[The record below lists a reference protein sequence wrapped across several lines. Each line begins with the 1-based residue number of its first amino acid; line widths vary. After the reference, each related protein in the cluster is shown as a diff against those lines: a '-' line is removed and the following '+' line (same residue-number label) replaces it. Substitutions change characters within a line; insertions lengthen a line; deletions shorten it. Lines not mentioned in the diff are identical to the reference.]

1 MTDLQLSL
9 LAIGGTIVVG
19 VISYNKWQEYKER
32 KTVERAFS
40 DGGDDGAPVTDA
52 GRYAP
57 PGRAEPSFAP
67 LAGDGVAASSNDV
80 ASPGS
85 GSGDVAGADS
95 SPFDVPPGSPHEAA
109 IKEIAS
115 VYEAVAPVAVAEP
128 PQKELPVDPLVDC
141 VIPLALG
148 TNLRGE
154 KVIGPIQT
162 LRHVGNKPVNFV
174 GQREDGDWE
183 AIQHGVVYTALMA
196 GVQLA
201 NRTTALNEIEFS
213 ELVMRL
219 RQLAD
224 DLDAEPDVP
233 NMTSVM
239 QSSRALHQF
248 VSQYDAQLSVNVQA
262 KGAAWQIN
270 TLLAALERQG
280 FDVRPDGRLVM
291 PDGDGG
297 NLFSLS
303 TNVTL
308 AAESTTR
315 LTLLLDVPCVAP
327 DRDGFGAMTACAR
340 SLSHRLDGVVVDDS
354 DQPLSDDALAEIGEQ
369 VKTFYSDMQAA
380 DIPAGSTR
388 ALRLFS

>member
-1 MTDLQLSL
+1 MTDLQTSL
-9 LAIGGTIVVG
+9 MLIGGTIVVA
-19 VISYNKWQEYKER
+19 VISYNKWQEHKAK

-40 DGGDDGAPVTDA
+40 STHDDVLMSP
-52 GRYAP
+52 
-57 PGRAEPSFAP
+57 RAEPAAGESQRFEPTMEADGA
-67 LAGDGVAASSNDV
+67 LAQPKVQPQVRGDAARNDQQPV
-80 ASPGS
+80 DNA
-85 GSGDVAGADS
+85 VDS
-95 SPFDVPPGSPHEAA
+95 AVEFSAVQPVKPAA
-109 IKEIAS
+109 A
-115 VYEAVAPVAVAEP
+115 

-148 TNLRGE
+148 SNLRGE
-154 KVIGPIQT
+154 KIIGPIQS

-174 GQREDGDWE
+174 GQRVDGDWE
-183 AIQHGVVYTALMA
+183 AIVHGGAYSALLA

-201 NRTTALNEIEFS
+201 NRSTALNEIEFS

-219 RQLAD
+219 RQVAD
-224 DLDAEPDVP
+224 ELDAEPDVP

-248 VSQYDAQLSVNVQA
+248 VTQHDAQLSVNVQSN
-262 KGAAWQIN
+262 GPAWPIS

-291 PDGDGG
+291 SDGEGG
-297 NLFSLS
+297 NLFTLS

-340 SLSHRLDGVVVDDS
+340 SLAHRLDGTVVDDG
-354 DQPLSDDALAEIGEQ
+354 DQPLAEAALGEIGAQ
-369 VKTFYSDMQAA
+369 VAAFYEEMQAA

>member
-9 LAIGGTIVVG
+9 MAVGGTIVVG
-19 VISYNKWQEYKER
+19 VVSYNKWQEYRAR

-40 DGGDDGAPVTDA
+40 SDPDDVLMSSAEEVADRSGNDTRQAV
-52 GRYAP
+52 
-57 PGRAEPSFAP
+57 RAEPRFMPDHDGSNAAAP
-67 LAGDGVAASSNDV
+67 D
-80 ASPGS
+80 
-85 GSGDVAGADS
+85 
-95 SPFDVPPGSPHEAA
+95 PFLVEPGSPIAQGMQ
-109 IKEIAS
+109 EIAS
-115 VYEAVAPVAVAEP
+115 VYKAGATDSARSAVASAAT
-128 PQKELPVDPLVDC
+128 KELPVDALVDC
-141 VIPLALG
+141 VIPLSLG
-148 TNLRGE
+148 SNLRGE

-174 GQREDGDWE
+174 GQREDGSWDS
-183 AIQHGVVYTALMA
+183 IQHGVVYSALMA

-201 NRTTALNEIEFS
+201 NRSTPLNEIEFS

-219 RQLAD
+219 RQVAD

-262 KGAAWQIN
+262 NAAPWSIA

-308 AAESTTR
+308 AAEHTSR
-315 LTLLLDVPCVAP
+315 LTLLLDVPRVAQE
-327 DRDGFGAMTACAR
+327 RDGFGAMVACAR
-340 SLSHRLDGVVVDDS
+340 SLSHRLDGRVVDDT
-354 DQPLSDDALAEIGEQ
+354 DQVLTEEALTEIASQ
-369 VKTFYSDMQAA
+369 VNTFYGDMQAA

>member
-1 MTDLQLSL
+1 MTDLQTSL
-9 LAIGGTIVVG
+9 MLIGGTIVVA
-19 VISYNKWQEYKER
+19 VISYNKWQEHKAK
-32 KTVERAFS
+32 KTVERAFAS
-40 DGGDDGAPVTDA
+40 THDDVLMSPHADPAVGDSQRFEPTLDADHEPALPPHHADAAVQVHQPVT
-52 GRYAP
+52 G
-57 PGRAEPSFAP
+57 
-67 LAGDGVAASSNDV
+67 ASEN
-80 ASPGS
+80 S
-85 GSGDVAGADS
+85 GETVKR
-95 SPFDVPPGSPHEAA
+95 AA
-109 IKEIAS
+109 I
-115 VYEAVAPVAVAEP
+115 

-141 VIPLALG
+141 VIPLALDS
-148 TNLRGE
+148 NLRGD
-154 KVIGPIQT
+154 KIIGPIQS

-174 GQREDGDWE
+174 GQRVDGDWE
-183 AIQHGVVYTALMA
+183 ALVHGGTYSALLA

-201 NRTTALNEIEFS
+201 NRSTPLNEIEFS

-219 RQLAD
+219 RQVAD
-224 DLDAEPDVP
+224 ELDAEPDVP

-248 VSQYDAQLSVNVQA
+248 VTQYDAQLSVNIQSN
-262 KGAAWQIN
+262 GPAWLIS

-291 PDGDGG
+291 SDGEGG

-340 SLSHRLDGVVVDDS
+340 SLAHRLDGIVVDDG
-354 DQPLSDDALAEIGEQ
+354 DQPLSEAALGEIGAQ
-369 VKTFYSDMQAA
+369 VSAFYEEMQAA

>member
-1 MTDLQLSL
+1 MTDLQISL
-9 LAIGGTIVVG
+9 MAIGGTIVAAVL
-19 VISYNKWQEYKER
+19 SYNKWQEHKAR
-32 KTVERAFS
+32 KALERAFADTPDVGS
-40 DGGDDGAPVTDA
+40 PLA
-52 GRYAP
+52 GTQRPLNA
-57 PGRAEPSFAP
+57 RAEPSFRSTLDSAVSS
-67 LAGDGVAASSNDV
+67 DNDVNSGVALDGE
-80 ASPGS
+80 P
-85 GSGDVAGADS
+85 ADALARQ
-95 SPFDVPPGSPHEAA
+95 FEVEPGSPHEQAM
-109 IKEIAS
+109 KEIAS
-115 VYEAVAPVAVAEP
+115 AYVSQPPAPA
-128 PQKELPVDPLVDC
+128 KELPVDALVDC

-148 TNLRGE
+148 SNLRGE

-174 GQREDGDWE
+174 GQRDDGNWE
-183 AIQHGVVYTALMA
+183 AIQHGVAYSALLA

-201 NRTTALNEIEFS
+201 NRSSALTEIEFS

-219 RQLAD
+219 RQVSD

-239 QSSRALHQF
+239 QSARALYQF
-248 VSQYDAQLSVNVQA
+248 VTQYDAQLSVNVKA
-262 KGAAWQIN
+262 NSAPWSIS

-308 AAESTTR
+308 AAESTSR

-340 SLSHRLDGVVVDDS
+340 SLSHRLDGQVVDDG
-354 DQPLSDDALAEIGEQ
+354 DQPLSDAALAEIGEQ
-369 VKTFYSDMQAA
+369 VKAFFADMQAA

>member
-1 MTDLQLSL
+1 MTDLQTSL
-9 LAIGGTIVVG
+9 MIIGGTIVVA
-19 VISYNKWQEYKER
+19 VISYNKWQEYKA
-32 KTVERAFS
+32 KKSVERAFS
-40 DGGDDGAPVTDA
+40 STHDDVLMTPHAEPAAGTGQRFEPTLDADSEAVQSQVDASPRAQAPVTGTGESENENDN
-52 GRYAP
+52 RETVK
-57 PGRAEPSFAP
+57 RAAT
-67 LAGDGVAASSNDV
+67 
-80 ASPGS
+80 
-85 GSGDVAGADS
+85 
-95 SPFDVPPGSPHEAA
+95 
-109 IKEIAS
+109 
-115 VYEAVAPVAVAEP
+115 

-148 TNLRGE
+148 SNLRGE
-154 KVIGPIQT
+154 KIIGPIQT

-174 GQREDGDWE
+174 GQRIDGDWE
-183 AIQHGVVYTALMA
+183 AIVHGGTYSALLT
-196 GVQLA
+196 GIQLA
-201 NRTTALNEIEFS
+201 NRSTPLNEIEFS

-219 RQLAD
+219 RQVAD
-224 DLDAEPDVP
+224 ELDAEPDVP

-248 VSQYDAQLSVNVQA
+248 VTQYDAQLSVNVQSN
-262 KGAAWQIN
+262 GAAWTIS

-291 PDGDGG
+291 SDGEGG

-308 AAESTTR
+308 AADSTTR

-340 SLSHRLDGVVVDDS
+340 SLAHRLDGTVVDDG
-354 DQPLSDDALAEIGEQ
+354 DQPLSEAALGEIGAQ
-369 VKTFYSDMQAA
+369 VAAFYEEMQAA